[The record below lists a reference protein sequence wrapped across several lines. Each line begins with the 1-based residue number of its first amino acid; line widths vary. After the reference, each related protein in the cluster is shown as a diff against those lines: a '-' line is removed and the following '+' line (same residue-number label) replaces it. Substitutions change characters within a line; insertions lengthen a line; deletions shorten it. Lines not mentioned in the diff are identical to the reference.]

1 MLNRFRLEPR
11 LSIGRV
17 SSAIS
22 SAVRGGLVLSAV
34 GVVLSAGSTAAAVA
48 APAVAPP
55 MRITSMTFVASE
67 GAVREI
73 LVSAA
78 RATVRLAA
86 DRADLEEVR
95 AQWAGEDGEL
105 SLELRCD
112 QGEFD
117 LATKDLLAVGN
128 VRGRFRDGREF
139 RGPWLRFDRA
149 KGIAFTDA
157 PVTIYD
163 QGRTLQGGGLRY
175 HIRDRRL
182 RLTAGASVVESP

>member
-1 MLNRFRLEPR
+1 MLFRLQLEPF
-11 LSIGRV
+11 LLTGRMAAALCAVLVV
-17 SSAIS
+17 SSGATD
-22 SAVRGGLVLSAV
+22 AA
-34 GVVLSAGSTAAAVA
+34 TATPA
-48 APAVAPP
+48 APLP

-73 LVSAA
+73 LVSAS
-78 RATVRLAA
+78 RATVRLDA
-86 DRADLEEVR
+86 DRADLEDVHAE
-95 AQWAGEDGEL
+95 WAGEDGEI
-105 SLELRCD
+105 SLELRCE

-117 LATKDLLAVGN
+117 LATNDLIAVGD

-139 RGPWLRFDRA
+139 RGPWLRYDRA

-163 QGRTLQGGGLRY
+163 QGRTLHGGGLRY

>member
-1 MLNRFRLEPR
+1 MLSRFRR
-11 LSIGRV
+11 LHPLLIVRV
-17 SSAIS
+17 AGVALALLALSS
-22 SAVRGGLVLSAV
+22 
-34 GVVLSAGSTAAAVA
+34 VVAERVAA
-48 APAVAPP
+48 APAALPP
-55 MRITSMTFVASE
+55 LRITAMTFVASE

-73 LVSAA
+73 LVSAS
-78 RATVRLAA
+78 RATVRLDA
-86 DRADLEEVR
+86 DRADLEDVHAE
-95 AQWAGEDGEL
+95 WAGEDGEI
-105 SLELRCD
+105 SLELRCE

-117 LATKDLLAVGN
+117 LATNDLIAVGD

-139 RGPWLRFDRA
+139 RGPWLRYDRA

-163 QGRTLQGGGLRY
+163 QGRTLHGGGLRY

>member
-1 MLNRFRLEPR
+1 MFSRFGPL
-11 LSIGRV
+11 LWTGRIAAAAFV
-17 SSAIS
+17 
-22 SAVRGGLVLSAV
+22 AVA
-34 GVVLSAGSTAAAVA
+34 LSAGVAGAATAVL
-48 APAVAPP
+48 PP
-55 MRITSMTFVASE
+55 MRITAMTFVASD

-73 LVSAA
+73 LVSADT
-78 RATVRLAA
+78 ATVRLEA
-86 DRADLEEVR
+86 DRADLEGVHAE
-95 AQWAGEDGEL
+95 WAGDDGQI
-105 SLELRCD
+105 SLELRCER
-112 QGEFD
+112 GEFD
-117 LATKDLLAVGN
+117 LATKDLIAVGD

-139 RGPWLRFDRA
+139 RGPWLRYDRA

>member
-1 MLNRFRLEPR
+1 MLKRIRLEPL
-11 LSIGRV
+11 LSIGRIP
-17 SSAIS
+17 SALS
-22 SAVRGGLVLSAV
+22 SAVLVALVLS
-34 GVVLSAGSTAAAVA
+34 SGSSHGAMA
-48 APAVAPP
+48 APAAAPP

-78 RATVRLAA
+78 RATIRLDA
-86 DRADLEEVR
+86 DRADLEEVH
-95 AQWAGEDGEL
+95 AEWAGEDGEI
-105 SLELRCD
+105 SLELRCE

-117 LATKDLLAVGN
+117 LATEDLIAVGD

-163 QGRTLQGGGLRY
+163 QGRTLHGGGLRY

-182 RLTAGASVVESP
+182 RLTAGASVVEGR